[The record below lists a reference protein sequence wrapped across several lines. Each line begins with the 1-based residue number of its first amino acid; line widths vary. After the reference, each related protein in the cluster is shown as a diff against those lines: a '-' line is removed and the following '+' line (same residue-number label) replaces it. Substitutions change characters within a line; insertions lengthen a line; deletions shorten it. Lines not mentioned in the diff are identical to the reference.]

1 MFAVLNTDTQTVVQT
16 FAYGQQ
22 GSQNGRGV
30 YNEVEDAAFA
40 LYEFA
45 SNYPD
50 YQYSI
55 VPATYVATPVIE
67 VAGITPLL
75 LWEVDE
81 EFDATEDT
89 WELVPQ
95 DEVWS

>member
-1 MFAVLNTDTQTVVQT
+1 
-16 FAYGQQ
+16 
-22 GSQNGRGV
+22 
-30 YNEVEDAAFA
+30 
-40 LYEFA
+40 
-45 SNYPD
+45 
-50 YQYSI
+50 
-55 VPATYVATPVIE
+55 VIE